1 MANKEII
8 VKDNVDIVIYS
19 AAVQAIVNK
28 FFDDENNY
36 TPHFGRTNAITVFFN
51 YFVDNVSLD
60 NYFSDVDGEL
70 DVDFLLANEDCLKLY
85 NEALKGNGTF
95 RLDFCNAYTDA
106 VDIVNQKKN
115 SIGNIIDSIQS
126 AISMIVDKIS
136 PVFTGENLEKLTNIA
151 KDVSNGNLSAESIVA
166 AYGKSQRIKDITKK
180 D

>member
-19 AAVQAIVNK
+19 AAVQAIANK

-51 YFVDNVSLD
+51 YFVD
-60 NYFSDVDGEL
+60 
-70 DVDFLLANEDCLKLY
+70 FLLANEDCLKLY
-85 NEALKGNGTF
+85 NESLKGNGTF

-106 VDIVNQKKN
+106 IDIVNQKKN
-115 SIGNIIDSIQS
+115 SIGNVIDSIQS
-126 AISMIVDKIS
+126 AISMIADKIS

-166 AYGKSQRIKDITKK
+166 AYGNSQRIKDITKK
-180 D
+180 N